1 MGEQVID
8 LVCILIVVLHKHCKN
23 IWKQLT
29 YICEIICYSL
39 HKLIHLISICMESR
53 ESRESTTVWSNLM
66 LWVVSVRVWS
76 LFWAV
81 LLVVMMLAGELF
93 FLWLGDWLGIL
104 TIGISMA
111 STWAN
116 VFILSGA
123 WDVGCVRP
131 HKDAIW
137 DIGENVDRCD

>member
-53 ESRESTTVWSNLM
+53 ESRESTTVWSN
-66 LWVVSVRVWS
+66 V
-76 LFWAV
+76 
-81 LLVVMMLAGELF
+81 
-93 FLWLGDWLGIL
+93 
-104 TIGISMA
+104 
-111 STWAN
+111 
-116 VFILSGA
+116 
-123 WDVGCVRP
+123 VGCLCACLISVLGSVACCYDAGRRAVFFVAGRLIGNSYDRHFNGFNVGEYIYPFWGLGCGMVRP